1 MNVNEVV
8 EKLSK
13 ICRDLGED
21 FGDNIISCISSI
33 TLFANEIAE
42 SEDPKFV
49 VVFKNIIL
57 RKLGELEFKAFS
69 ELKPDEDVVGEEI
82 CMAIHAFRDFVKNL
96 ASERLDNFILK
107 MLHDRYYERES

>member
-1 MNVNEVV
+1 MNVYEVV

-13 ICRDLGED
+13 ICRDLGKD
-21 FGDNIISCISSI
+21 YGDNIISCISNI
-33 TLFANEIAE
+33 TLYVDEIAE

-49 VVFKNIIL
+49 VIFKNIIL

-82 CMAIHAFRDFVKNL
+82 SMAIHVFRDFVKSL
-96 ASERLDNFILK
+96 ASEKLDNFILK
-107 MLHDRYYERES
+107 MLHDRYLERES